1 MKTKRCSLFK
11 LIALIMVISICMPL
25 ITMAAKGAPVKL
37 SSSKTKITVGD
48 KATIYVDFSNQNY
61 YYRFQ
66 LVNSNNGVLSF
77 SNNTTYVENS
87 PAGSPKSFTV
97 TAKKPGKSTISVK
110 DIDSANYDTEKP
122 APAYGSLTIEVV
134 EKTTKPK
141 PKPSTPKPPQLD
153 NTEQEKKTL
162 EELEKEELAKR
173 MKTPLIKEID
183 IISNSERLKG
193 KSILS
198 IKPESQKFE
207 YSGELPGNIDN
218 ISLKISTIKDDVEL
232 EYQPNITI
240 EKDKDSIEFVI
251 KATQDKL
258 VQEFKITLKKPEKSN
273 FQIKEGNKALELIV
287 DPYMDKAMEEL
298 GFEKVFINEEDPALG
313 FYFSLDK
320 KNYIIAADKENNG
333 YIYLLDEKNNPVKE
347 VFLVSNKDKKVFML
361 VNEVLGENDKRLLKG
376 NPYEEQEI
384 TISKLLTDSDPTIKF
399 NNKINGWVYDED
411 AIITHG
417 LVGKEGSELVYM
429 DSLSN
434 VKSAFVQFD
443 EIQKIPSDI
452 IKFGGYGLWI
462 ITLIAFIIYGIT
474 NPRKSRGRH

>member
-1 MKTKRCSLFK
+1 
-11 LIALIMVISICMPL
+11 MPL

-66 LVNSNNGVLSF
+66 LGNSNNGVLSF

-193 KSILS
+193 KSLLL

-207 YSGELPGNIDN
+207 YSGDLPGNIDN
-218 ISLKISTIKDDVEL
+218 ISLKVNAIKDDVKL
-232 EYQPNITI
+232 EYQPDISI
-240 EKDKDSIEFVI
+240 GKDKDSIEIVI
-251 KATQDKL
+251 KASQDKL
-258 VQEFKITLKKPEKSN
+258 VQEFKIRLKTPEKSA
-273 FQIKEGNKALELIV
+273 FQVSDGNKKLQQIV

-298 GFEKVFINEEDPALG
+298 GFDKVFINTENPSLG
-313 FYFSLDK
+313 FYYTIDK
-320 KNYIIAADKENNG
+320 KNYIIAVDEENNG
-333 YIYLLDEKNNPVKE
+333 YIYLLDEKNNPIRE
-347 VFLVSNKDKKVFML
+347 VFLVSNKDKEVFML
-361 VNEVLGENDKRLLKG
+361 INEILEEDDGRLLRGK
-376 NPYEEQEI
+376 PYEELEI
-384 TISKLLTDSDPTIKF
+384 SISRNITDSDPTVQF
-399 NNKINGWVYDED
+399 NNKINGWQYDED

-417 LVGKEGSELVYM
+417 LVNKNESELVYM
-429 DSLSN
+429 DSFGN
-434 VKSAFVQFD
+434 VKSAFVEFD
-443 EIQKIPSDI
+443 ELEVIPNSI
-452 IKFGGYGLWI
+452 VKYGGYGLWL
-462 ITLIAFIIYGIT
+462 ITLLIFIIYGVT
-474 NPRKSRGRH
+474 RPKKVRARH

>member
-1 MKTKRCSLFK
+1 MNKKRKITYMILF
-11 LIALIMVISICMPL
+11 LILIILPINVYAASI
-25 ITMAAKGAPVKL
+25 
-37 SSSKTKITVGD
+37 SSSINKTSIEVGGTAVITVSVSDSKGML
-48 KATIYVDFSNQNY
+48 
-61 YYRFQ
+61 Q
-66 LVNSNNGVLSF
+66 LKVS
-77 SNNTTYVENS
+77 NS
-87 PAGSPKSFTV
+87 PNVKVSDKDIVSMENKVQIKVTGVSAGKGSVTISGFGAVDAENRLNINKTYNITV
-97 TAKKPGKSTISVK
+97 SNKSTS
-110 DIDSANYDTEKP
+110 
-122 APAYGSLTIEVV
+122 
-134 EKTTKPK
+134 KPK
-141 PKPSTPKPPQLD
+141 PPTSKPSTPKAPQLD
-153 NTEQEKKTL
+153 NTEQEKKTV
-162 EELEKEELAKR
+162 EELEKEELAQR

-183 IISNSERLKG
+183 IISNSQRLKG

>member
-1 MKTKRCSLFK
+1 MNKKRKITYMILF
-11 LIALIMVISICMPL
+11 LILIILPINVYAASI
-25 ITMAAKGAPVKL
+25 
-37 SSSKTKITVGD
+37 SSSINKTSIEVGGTAVITVSVSDSKGML
-48 KATIYVDFSNQNY
+48 
-61 YYRFQ
+61 Q
-66 LVNSNNGVLSF
+66 LKVS
-77 SNNTTYVENS
+77 NS
-87 PAGSPKSFTV
+87 PNVKVSDKDIVSMENKVQIKVTGVSAGKGSVTISGFGAVDAENRLNINKTYNITV
-97 TAKKPGKSTISVK
+97 SNKSTS
-110 DIDSANYDTEKP
+110 
-122 APAYGSLTIEVV
+122 
-134 EKTTKPK
+134 KPK
-141 PKPSTPKPPQLD
+141 PPTSKPSTPKAPQLD
-153 NTEQEKKTL
+153 NTEQEKKTV
-162 EELEKEELAKR
+162 EELEKEELAQR

-183 IISNSERLKG
+183 IISNSQRLKG

-287 DPYMDKAMEEL
+287 DSYMDKAMEEL